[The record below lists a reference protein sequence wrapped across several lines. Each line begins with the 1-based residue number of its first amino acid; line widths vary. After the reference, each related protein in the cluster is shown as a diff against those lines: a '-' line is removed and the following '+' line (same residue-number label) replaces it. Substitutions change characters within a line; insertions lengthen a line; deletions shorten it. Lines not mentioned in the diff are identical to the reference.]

1 MKAIKFLFLLFILL
15 LPFGPGAAAVND
27 SELTSPLRIAGSETL
42 FESNRLAGIL
52 PENLIEYTVS
62 EISPEEARVSK
73 GPSNYFFKKNS
84 DILYHSEFESLTGL
98 LSDKF
103 KNLIIPSLDTS
114 TLIFPF
120 HSFL

>member
-1 MKAIKFLFLLFILL
+1 MKAIKLLFLLFVLL
-15 LPFGPGAAAVND
+15 LPFGSGATAFNDIELPSHAVV
-27 SELTSPLRIAGSETL
+27 GSETL
-42 FESNRLAGIL
+42 FESHRLAGIV
-52 PENLIEYTVS
+52 PENLIEYTVT
-62 EISPEEARVSK
+62 EISPEEVSVSK
-73 GPSNYFFKKNS
+73 GPGNYFFKKNS

-103 KNLIIPSLDTS
+103 KNLIIPSLDTF